1 MAPAPRYRTTY
12 GMGLTCS
19 DIFRVGNALVQ
30 YDASGN
36 PTVVNDARTPYFKCP
51 SLGTLNAG
59 MVTSTNNTSI
69 TKKMLYAQ
77 TVRVATETKNVKKVY
92 AVNTINRFGRWVGSP
107 GGFGAPIT
115 NSF

>member
-1 MAPAPRYRTTY
+1 MIAKRYRTTS
-12 GMGLTCS
+12 GTGITCG
-19 DIFRVGNALVQ
+19 DIFQLGNALVQ

-36 PTVVNDARTPYFKCP
+36 PTVINGGVAPYRKCP

-92 AVNTINRFGRWVGSP
+92 AVNTMNRFGRWVGAP

>member
-1 MAPAPRYRTTY
+1 MSAAPRYRTTY
-12 GMGLTCS
+12 GRGLTCS
-19 DIFRVGNALVQ
+19 DINRVGNALV
-30 YDASGN
+30 DASGN
-36 PTVVNDARTPYFKCP
+36 PVIVNYIRTPKCP
-51 SLGTLNAG
+51 SLGTLNTG

-92 AVNTINRFGRWVGSP
+92 AVNMINRFGRWVGAP